1 MPVEKIQL
9 NNMKD
14 KDIYI
19 FSKMIYN
26 QVLLFFCIRWW
37 LQKCMRGELPYLTVT
52 QIFDFICLNYFSLI
66 GQYTY
71 NPAEMK

>member
-14 KDIYI
+14 KNIYD
-19 FSKMIYN
+19 N